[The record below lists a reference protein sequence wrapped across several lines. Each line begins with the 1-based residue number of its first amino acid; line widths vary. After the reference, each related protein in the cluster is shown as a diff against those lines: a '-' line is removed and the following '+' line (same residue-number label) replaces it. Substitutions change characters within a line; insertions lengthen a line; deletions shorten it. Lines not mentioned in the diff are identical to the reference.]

1 MYDLNVFLKKNW
13 TPSALELKIGIFGIF
28 GTKFRFHIGKGNKKY
43 SLTRI
48 NEAFG

>member
-13 TPSALELKIGIFGIF
+13 TPSALELKIGIS
-28 GTKFRFHIGKGNKKY
+28 TKFRFHIGKGNKKY

-48 NEAFG
+48 CEAFG